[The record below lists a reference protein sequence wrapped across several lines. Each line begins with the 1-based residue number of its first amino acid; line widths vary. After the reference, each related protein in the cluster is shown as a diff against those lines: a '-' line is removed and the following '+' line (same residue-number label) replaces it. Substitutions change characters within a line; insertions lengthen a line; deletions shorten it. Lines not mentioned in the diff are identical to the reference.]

1 MKRIQASMRPSC
13 VRHCHRPLT
22 HALPVPVEFQHQ
34 LHPLASSNSTIIL
47 HIQTKAQVDIQYKNS
62 NTTTTTADPDRPSLH
77 TPCSISHLPNR
88 IAADARSNARLS
100 PPPTISEHFD
110 GLMRQTGSA
119 GSTCWLT
126 VWLGRCLL
134 RSGHVRLLI
143 PKTLMFES

>member
-1 MKRIQASMRPSC
+1 MKRIQASMRLSC

-77 TPCSISHLPNR
+77 TPCSISHLAQSHRRGRTVKRTSFATTDNQR
-88 IAADARSNARLS
+88 TFRWFDAADRQCWVHLLV
-100 PPPTISEHFD
+100 D
-110 GLMRQTGSA
+110 GLAWEMFVEKW
-119 GSTCWLT
+119 TCEVVDT
-126 VWLGRCLL
+126 EDFDV
-134 RSGHVRLLI
+134 
-143 PKTLMFES
+143 